1 MPIIGRAKSI
11 PQLLKDTQILLA
23 KAWTE

>member
-11 PQLLKDTQILLA
+11 PQLLKDTQVLLA
-23 KAWTE
+23 NAWNE

>member
-11 PQLLKDTQILLA
+11 PQLLKDTQVLLA
-23 KAWTE
+23 KAWIE

>member
-23 KAWTE
+23 KAWTD